1 VYRLSQTLTDAFS
14 RRFSRTVRE
23 TYRQDE
29 AYAATPQGRFWLAVA
44 LFGVALLP
52 LLLPQY
58 PLFVLTQILIAAL
71 AGLGLHLLVGG
82 AGQISL
88 GQAAFVGVGAYVSS
102 HLSGNLAPFGIL
114 MGGVVAAAIGVVL
127 GVPSL
132 RIKGAYLAIG
142 TLAFQFLAD
151 YIFRQWKGFT
161 GGVAGRTL
169 PADNRLLGLPLTDD
183 RVVFY
188 LGLLFAIPLF
198 FYAKRLL
205 STRAGRAWFAVRDN
219 DLSAQLSGVDL
230 VRAKLTAFALSA
242 FYAGVAGG
250 ILMHLIGAVA
260 PENFTLAYSIQYLA
274 IVIVGGAGTVLG
286 AVLGSLFVVLIPEIL
301 SVIAGAF
308 GPQYVAQL
316 SAWRSVAFGVLILVF
331 LILEPRGLVGL
342 WGRIR
347 DYFRTWPLPY

>member
-1 VYRLSQTLTDAFS
+1 MYRLSQFLTDAFS

-23 TYRQDE
+23 DYRRDE
-29 AYAATPQGRFWLAVA
+29 AYASTPQGRFWLAIA
-44 LFGVALLP
+44 IISLLLLP
-52 LLLPQY
+52 LVLPKY
-58 PLFVLTQILIAAL
+58 PLFVATQILVAAL

-88 GQAAFVGVGAYVSS
+88 GQAAFVGIGAYTSS
-102 HLSGNLAPFGIL
+102 HLTGDLAPLGIL
-114 MGGVVAAAIGVVL
+114 MGGLVAALIGIAL
-127 GVPSL
+127 GIPSL
-132 RIKGAYLAIG
+132 RIKGAYLAIA

-151 YIFRQWKGFT
+151 YVFRRWTAFT
-161 GGVAGRTL
+161 DGSEGRLL
-169 PADNRLLGLPLTDD
+169 PTNNTFLGLPLTDD

-188 LGLLFAIPLF
+188 MGLAFAIPLF
-198 FYAKRLL
+198 FYAKRLF

-230 VRAKLTAFALSA
+230 VRSKLTAFALSA
-242 FYAGVAGG
+242 FYGGIAGG
-250 ILMHLIGAVA
+250 ILMHLIGAVT
-260 PENFTLAYSIQYLA
+260 PENFMLPFSIQYLA

-286 AVLGSLFVVLIPEIL
+286 AVLGAFFVVLIPETL

-316 SAWRSVAFGVLILVF
+316 SAWRSVAFGVLILLF

-342 WGRIR
+342 WGRVR